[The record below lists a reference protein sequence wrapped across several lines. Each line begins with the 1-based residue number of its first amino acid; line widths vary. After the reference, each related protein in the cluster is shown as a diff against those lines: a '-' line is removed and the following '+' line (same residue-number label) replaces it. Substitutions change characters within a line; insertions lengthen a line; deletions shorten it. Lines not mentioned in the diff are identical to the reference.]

1 MRCLTYTHQRITL
14 EVSWVPTATPENQID
29 LVSVH
34 CALSNAGGPRRK
46 GLQNQTPANNLM
58 LQQCTFTPLYEVLCL
73 FSEGGALR
81 RLRGRQSGQSTESRA
96 KKDRQINDEGII
108 LVKAIKLPRT
118 LPLNK
123 NLLVIV

>member
-1 MRCLTYTHQRITL
+1 
-14 EVSWVPTATPENQID
+14 
-29 LVSVH
+29 
-34 CALSNAGGPRRK
+34 
-46 GLQNQTPANNLM
+46 M

-96 KKDRQINDEGII
+96 KKDRQIVDEGII
-108 LVKAIKLPRT
+108 LVKVIKLPRT

-123 NLLVIV
+123 NLLVVV